1 MKKVCFLIF
10 GLLLTQLVFAQGY
23 ESVILTN
30 NNAIQEPNVQKI
42 QAYDSTKVV
51 FLSRDDGGNYSFYYF
66 ANGTTTARKIEFSN
80 GEKITDFAILEDY
93 VYFSGNDSSPFIGR
107 FEMSAFLSQRPVEY
121 YYLSQAVQWV
131 SQIVAYKGPSDDT
144 LHVVGLAQDQYN
156 NSVLFELR
164 GYDHNDYNNWRVN
177 YSTNIPETLRDID
190 FDDKYLVT
198 VGTNGGNTITL
209 RQFYRDTPVTQ
220 TGATNAPVTGY
231 NYGNYIHLQHIDNY
245 RYAVVSNIIYSTI
258 YNSQA
263 TRIQMFDM
271 QGTPQLLYESD
282 RTIYPDNNVPCMIRE
297 TEYSDTDNSLMIL
310 MQAKEAGNADEKDFV
325 VYVPLGV
332 APPTATSVTAIYFYN
347 YYPNYPTI
355 NDICMYKPLHYML
368 IGVEPNNSNI
378 FLFSKDKTF
387 NYAASCNNY
396 STIKMS
402 GENLNNTIPGPPNPL
417 YNDFQESWITSFES
431 NPVNEVFN
439 VDCSN

>member
-10 GLLLTQLVFAQGY
+10 NLLLVQLVFSQGF

-209 RQFYRDTPVTQ
+209 RQFY
-220 TGATNAPVTGY
+220 
-231 NYGNYIHLQHIDNY
+231 
-245 RYAVVSNIIYSTI
+245 
-258 YNSQA
+258 
-263 TRIQMFDM
+263 
-271 QGTPQLLYESD
+271 
-282 RTIYPDNNVPCMIRE
+282 
-297 TEYSDTDNSLMIL
+297 
-310 MQAKEAGNADEKDFV
+310 
-325 VYVPLGV
+325 
-332 APPTATSVTAIYFYN
+332 
-347 YYPNYPTI
+347 
-355 NDICMYKPLHYML
+355 
-368 IGVEPNNSNI
+368 
-378 FLFSKDKTF
+378 
-387 NYAASCNNY
+387 
-396 STIKMS
+396 
-402 GENLNNTIPGPPNPL
+402 
-417 YNDFQESWITSFES
+417 
-431 NPVNEVFN
+431 
-439 VDCSN
+439 